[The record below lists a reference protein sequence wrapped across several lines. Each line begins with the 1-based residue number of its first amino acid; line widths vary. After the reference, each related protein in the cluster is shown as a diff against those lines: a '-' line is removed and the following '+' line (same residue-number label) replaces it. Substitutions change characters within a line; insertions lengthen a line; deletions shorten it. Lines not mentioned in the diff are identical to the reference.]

1 MDDHI
6 HSLAASAPVASASA
20 AAAAPLDAA
29 ALLRYVDQLNSFQ
42 HRQHQTILKML
53 DQQAAAA
60 AANVPAAQ
68 QMLGLASLGML
79 PNFAGQAD
87 ASGMAA
93 REWLQKA
100 EHHFSVRETTLGVSA
115 AQGDT
120 FRVHSARAALTGD
133 ALRWLMAL
141 PSPPSTWQEFKTAFA
156 NRFSSV
162 PAAQVRE
169 QQLRQ
174 FVSAAHRL
182 RDKLNVE
189 GLQRYTT
196 LFLQRAGEIP
206 SGRMTEAT
214 KRHLYSQG
222 LPTRYAEMVL
232 TEDAEAEPMALHEV
246 AQHVLAKATMKTY
259 AGASAGYQIEEA
271 STTQRDG
278 DAMDV
283 DAVSLCAAHFG
294 VTRDEAAAYC
304 TTGRDGMHAA
314 WSDVAPARGSPP
326 TTPPSTELLAQLL
339 AAIAAPRQQKG
350 TSMSPSAGCSKPGFA
365 MEDGLV
371 ALLEDF
377 IAAWKQARQDQG
389 FNRGTDTTGVADG
402 TQRVGSKQNF

>member
-1 MDDHI
+1 
-6 HSLAASAPVASASA
+6 
-20 AAAAPLDAA
+20 
-29 ALLRYVDQLNSFQ
+29 
-42 HRQHQTILKML
+42 
-53 DQQAAAA
+53 
-60 AANVPAAQ
+60 
-68 QMLGLASLGML
+68 
-79 PNFAGQAD
+79 
-87 ASGMAA
+87 
-93 REWLQKA
+93 
-100 EHHFSVRETTLGVSA
+100 
-115 AQGDT
+115 
-120 FRVHSARAALTGD
+120 
-133 ALRWLMAL
+133 MAL
-141 PSPPSTWQEFKTAFA
+141 PSPSSTWQEFKAAFA
-156 NRFSSV
+156 DRFSSV

-174 FVSAAHRL
+174 FVTAAHRL

-206 SGRMTEAT
+206 SSRMTDAT

-232 TEDAEAEPMALHEV
+232 TEDAKAEPMALHEV

-259 AGASAGYQIEEA
+259 AGASAGYQIGEA

-314 WSDVAPARGSPP
+314 RSDVAPAGAARGSSPI
-326 TTPPSTELLAQLL
+326 TPPSTELLSQLL
-339 AAIAAPRQQKG
+339 AAIAAPRQQKD
-350 TSMSPSAGCSKPGFA
+350 TSMIQSAGCSKSGFA

-371 ALLEDF
+371 VLLEDF
-377 IAAWKQARQDQG
+377 IAAWKQARQGVKSGTGHDDG
-389 FNRGTDTTGVADG
+389 CANGPNRGTDTTKVADG